1 MHVLSQRSL
10 ARGRPSYSK
19 VVDLRDLWEESLLLG
34 SHAKN
39 MKSRLEVDERRELP
53 SAICS
58 ENGPFDVTHRQNFW
72 RSANVRGWVGRHPR
86 KEFPDLSI
94 HGMEILVERIFRA
107 FSTFVLINSR
117 STINRVARRII
128 NELASSERLLVPSTW
143 VGKQSSN
150 LGESG
155 NLRAQGSIEIGQL
168 VPTTGLLAFASGYE
182 IFCWTGANGGIPV
195 VEISAQLPPR
205 YYRRR
210 EYASREFRMHF
221 ARKRYRPFPSRNR
234 SNEFERRF
242 FPSFGEE

>member
-143 VGKQSSN
+143 VGKQSRRKWKFTRARFDRDRPTRSNNWPSCVCFRLRDFLLDRCQRGNPRGGN
-150 LGESG
+150 LGPAPS
-155 NLRAQGSIEIGQL
+155 
-168 VPTTGLLAFASGYE
+168 PLLS
-182 IFCWTGANGGIPV
+182 
-195 VEISAQLPPR
+195 PP
-205 YYRRR
+205 
-210 EYASREFRMHF
+210 
-221 ARKRYRPFPSRNR
+221 
-234 SNEFERRF
+234 
-242 FPSFGEE
+242 